1 MTFQRVNIV
10 LGWSKGQARGHPKY
24 QNMES
29 VCYKAGRVKPRPGES
44 QNCKTWDVRV
54 LADR

>member
-1 MTFQRVNIV
+1 MTFQRVKIV